1 MNRSGR
7 EVGTIP
13 KVVVNHEAWTD
24 MRPLSAC
31 KAMASA

>member
-1 MNRSGR
+1 MNLSGR
-7 EVGTIP
+7 QVATIS

-31 KAMASA
+31 KPMAST